1 MSEVVSNIGKSPG
14 QMDTASGR
22 RLGHVP
28 TLTSQW
34 WMLAEAGVK
43 HDHDHPGVYELGD
56 ASGVVVRGQLK
67 CHQKTP
73 ARKPRRIDDELHQAQ
88 LGALGHVVSLFS
100 EPPSTSGTSQ
110 RRGKCRRL
118 MPCLLLLAFRWSLGL
133 PRVPAPVI
141 MHGI

>member
-34 WMLAEAGVK
+34 WMLAEAVVQ
-43 HDHDHPGVYELGD
+43 HDHDNPGIYELGD
-56 ASGVVVRGQLK
+56 ASGVVVRRQLK

-73 ARKPRRIDDELHQAQ
+73 ARTPRRIDDELHQA
-88 LGALGHVVSLFS
+88 V
-100 EPPSTSGTSQ
+100 PWGTSS
-110 RRGKCRRL
+110 
-118 MPCLLLLAFRWSLGL
+118 PCSAS
-133 PRVPAPVI
+133 PRPHRAQASAA
-141 MHGI
+141 G